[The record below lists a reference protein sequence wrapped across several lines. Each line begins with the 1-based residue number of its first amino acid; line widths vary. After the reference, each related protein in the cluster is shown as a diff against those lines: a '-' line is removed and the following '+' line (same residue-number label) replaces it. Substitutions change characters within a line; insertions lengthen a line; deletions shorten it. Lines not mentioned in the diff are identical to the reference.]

1 MRGAG
6 RLWLVPTRRFAGATA
21 LASLVVWALP
31 GGGWWQLVAVNGAL
45 VVAAVLDAL
54 VAADPARLELHR
66 EVPPVLT
73 LGGRGEI
80 RWTVRNPTRSRVRV
94 ELADELAPSLGAP
107 TRRVSGRVPP
117 GARLTA
123 AIPVQP
129 ARRGRFE
136 PTAVTVRVAGRT
148 GLGARQRTMAVPGV
162 LRVHPPFR
170 SRDEAEL
177 RITRARILEIGL
189 RSARGR
195 GGGTDFDQL
204 REYSVDDEVRRIDWA
219 ATARSGRTM
228 VRTYRAER
236 NQHVLVLLDAGRTM
250 AGRVAEVPRL
260 EHAIDAAMCL
270 TAVATRLGDRCGLVT
285 FDRRVRSLVPA
296 GSGRGQ
302 LGRVTEA
309 LYDLEPALV
318 ESDYAGA
325 FAEVLG
331 RFRRRA
337 LIVLLTDL
345 VEAAVGDALL
355 PALPTL
361 GRHHLLMVAGVRDPD
376 VVAWSR
382 EPPADAGAAYRNA
395 AAVAELESR
404 ARVTARLR
412 GLGATVVDA
421 PPGDLAPRL
430 ADTYLDLKATGRL

>member
-1 MRGAG
+1 
-6 RLWLVPTRRFAGATA
+6 
-21 LASLVVWALP
+21 
-31 GGGWWQLVAVNGAL
+31 
-45 VVAAVLDAL
+45 
-54 VAADPARLELHR
+54 
-66 EVPPVLT
+66 
-73 LGGRGEI
+73 
-80 RWTVRNPTRSRVRV
+80 
-94 ELADELAPSLGAP
+94 
-107 TRRVSGRVPP
+107 
-117 GARLTA
+117 
-123 AIPVQP
+123 
-129 ARRGRFE
+129 
-136 PTAVTVRVAGRT
+136 
-148 GLGARQRTMAVPGV
+148 
-162 LRVHPPFR
+162 
-170 SRDEAEL
+170 
-177 RITRARILEIGL
+177 
-189 RSARGR
+189 
-195 GGGTDFDQL
+195 
-204 REYSVDDEVRRIDWA
+204 VRRIDWA

-260 EHAIDAAMCL
+260 EHAMDAAMCL

-285 FDRRVRSLVPA
+285 FDRRVRSVVPA
-296 GSGRGQ
+296 RSGRSH

-361 GRHHLLMVAGVRDPD
+361 GRHHLLVVAGVRDPD

-382 EPPADAGAAYRNA
+382 EPPADAGAAYRAA